1 MKLPW
6 LPPAHTAILAGR
18 GELFYRHYQHPDP
31 NAPIALLL
39 HGWTASADLQF
50 YTAYEELAKHA
61 SFIAVDHRGHGR
73 SMRPAEPF
81 ELEDAADDAAA
92 LLLQLGVG
100 PVILVGYS
108 MGGPIALLMARRHSA
123 LVGGIVVEAT
133 ALEWRATF
141 SERLR
146 WKTVR
151 MLGPILRSWASPLW
165 LRSGL
170 KRMVKNQPA
179 LEPHLDWLAGEISR
193 NSAVHLV
200 HAGQAL
206 SRYDSL
212 LWAGALGTPAAMLI
226 TTSDRMVKPRK
237 QRQLAKALNAHVIEL
252 AGDHLAPW
260 MNPVEFSRVTSELVQ
275 HVAAQQ
281 VADAEVV
288 AV

>member
-1 MKLPW
+1 L
-6 LPPAHTAILAGR
+6 LAGR
-18 GELFYRHYQHPDP
+18 GEIFYRHHQHPDP
-31 NAPIALLL
+31 DAPTALLL

-50 YTAYEELAKHA
+50 YTAYQELALFA

-81 ELEDAADDAAA
+81 ELEDAADDAAG
-92 LLLQLGVG
+92 LLRQLGVG

-108 MGGPIALLMARRHSA
+108 MGGPIALLMARRHPDVVS
-123 LVGGIVVEAT
+123 GIVVEAT

-141 SERLR
+141 GERLR
-146 WKTVR
+146 WKTIR
-151 MLGPILRSWASPLW
+151 FLGPVMRSWASPLW

-170 KRMVKNQPA
+170 KRMAKGQPA
-179 LEPHLDWLAGEISR
+179 LAPYVDWVAGELSR

-206 SRYDSL
+206 GRYDSM
-212 LWAGALGTPAAMLI
+212 LWAGTLGKPAGMMV

-252 AGDHLAPW
+252 EGDHLVPW
-260 MNPVEFSRVTSELVQ
+260 MKPTEFSSVTSELVQ
-275 HVAAQQ
+275 HVADQLPGLQ
-281 VADAEVV
+281 VEGLVV
-288 AV
+288 GRLELVEPI